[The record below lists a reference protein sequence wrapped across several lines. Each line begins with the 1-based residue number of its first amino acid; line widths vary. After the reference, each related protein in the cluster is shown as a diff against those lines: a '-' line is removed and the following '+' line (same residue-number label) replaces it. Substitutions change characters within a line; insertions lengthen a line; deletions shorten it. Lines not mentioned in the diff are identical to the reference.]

1 MLPLNGH
8 PPAGREWAGRR
19 CVNPSHPLYSPLCE
33 NCYVDDL
40 RAVDNSSSRLRQ
52 ARLST
57 AAKAARDAAAQEG

>member
-8 PPAGREWAGRR
+8 HPARRKCAGRR

-52 ARLST
+52 ARLGA